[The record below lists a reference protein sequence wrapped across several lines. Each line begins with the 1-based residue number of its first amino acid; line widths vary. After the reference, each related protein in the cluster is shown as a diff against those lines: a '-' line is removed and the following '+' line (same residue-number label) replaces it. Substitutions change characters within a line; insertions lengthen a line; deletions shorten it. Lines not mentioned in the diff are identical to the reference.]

1 MKDKISLLDTIPTHA
16 HHVWTEQDSDGCLVL
31 VYHRFPKAWLS
42 KLFSRWYSPLI
53 HVPLEQFGS
62 EVWLLMDG
70 IRTTEEVIHEVVMR
84 HPDEEYFPQRLAL
97 YISRLHHDG
106 LIELKVTSCQ

>member
-62 EVWLLMDG
+62 EVWQLMDG

-84 HPDEEYFPQRLAL
+84 HPDEENFPQRLAL

-106 LIELKVTSCQ
+106 FIELKVTSCQ

>member
-84 HPDEEYFPQRLAL
+84 HPDEANFPQRLAL

-106 LIELKVTSCQ
+106 FIELKVTSCQ